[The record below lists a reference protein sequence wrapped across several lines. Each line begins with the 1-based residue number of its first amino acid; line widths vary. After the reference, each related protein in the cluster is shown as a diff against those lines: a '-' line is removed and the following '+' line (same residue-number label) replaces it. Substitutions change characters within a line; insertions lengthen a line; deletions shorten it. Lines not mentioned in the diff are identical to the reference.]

1 MSHRSTLLRHLYL
14 AGLGVLT
21 LLTLILRTLSLYRHL
36 DPIGYFDDSA
46 LPTLTTIF
54 LVWGIALCIA
64 YPFLLFKKGEIEALP
79 PATLADK
86 IAALVA
92 AIATAV
98 ATVLLTTT
106 TSTTDQTLLTALG
119 VLALLCGTGYFIAR
133 LKYFAGP
140 TALLSFGVILGAILL
155 ISLTY
160 FDLTVP
166 MNSPHK
172 LSLHLCLLACAVF
185 LLYEMRLAVSTPFP
199 RVLIMAASLCTLLTV
214 SMSGSNLILALRDT
228 SGVLYLAGNLLS
240 LAIGLCAAW
249 RLIGLLLPAK
259 SPSQEES
266 EEVEA

>member
-1 MSHRSTLLRHLYL
+1 MSHRSTLLRRLYL

-36 DPIGYFDDSA
+36 DPIGYFDGSA

-64 YPFLLFKKGEIEALP
+64 CPFLLFKKGEVEALP
-79 PATLADK
+79 PAALADK

-98 ATVLLTTT
+98 ATVLLA
-106 TSTTDQTLLTALG
+106 STVRPTDQSLLTVLG
-119 VLALLCGTGYFIAR
+119 VIALLCGTGYFIAR
-133 LKYFAGP
+133 LKYVTGA
-140 TALLSFGVILGAILL
+140 TALLSFGVILSAILL

-172 LSLHLCLLACAVF
+172 LSLHLCLLACAVY

-199 RVLIMAASLCTLLTV
+199 RVLVMAASLCTLLTV
-214 SMSGSNLILALRDT
+214 SMSGSNLILALRDAT
-228 SGVLYLAGNLLS
+228 GMLYLAGNLLA
-240 LAIGLCAAW
+240 LAVGLCAAW
-249 RLIGLLLPAK
+249 RLIGLLLP
-259 SPSQEES
+259 STPLQEET
-266 EEVEA
+266 EEVEV